1 MNDDDWKTASVAGIP
16 PSCPGSWTCASTP
29 PARPPCAVGRPFWLT
44 VGALATG
51 AALAAGLLLS
61 PAGSFPPGERRSPPV
76 VRSTD
81 DRPAADRGRLVF
93 GENLTMNIATGVQ
106 PAFWLAAYRLDRDDP
121 VGGPAEPPFSSRGIS
136 LKVNC
141 QF

>member
-1 MNDDDWKTASVAGIP
+1 MNDDDLENRLRGWHPAELPWELDVRLHA
-16 PSCPGSWTCASTP
+16 
-29 PARPPCAVGRPFWLT
+29 ARPAPVRLGRPFWLT

-61 PAGSFPPGERRSPPV
+61 PAGSFPPGERRLPPV

-81 DRPAADRGRLVF
+81 TALPTDRGRLVF